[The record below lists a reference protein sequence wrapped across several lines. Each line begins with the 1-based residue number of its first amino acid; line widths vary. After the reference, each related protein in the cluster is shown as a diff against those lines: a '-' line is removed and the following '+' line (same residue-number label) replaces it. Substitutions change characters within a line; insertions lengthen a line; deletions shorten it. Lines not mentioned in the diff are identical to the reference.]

1 LKNQILS
8 LNVHISKNE
17 KQVSTDNVNLVV
29 FTQIFIMFN
38 NLKYLEFG
46 ISSSLYNNVSFVI
59 LPPTVISSTL
69 LELHINVEYFDNCLA
84 LLDGRFN
91 QLHTLYI
98 KIFSIRSTNLNVD
111 HTVDYFDQYRI
122 YSNQINA
129 CAFSFRKICLT

>member
-29 FTQIFIMFN
+29 FTQIIIMFN

-69 LELHINVEYFDNCLA
+69 LELHINVND
-84 LLDGRFN
+84 
-91 QLHTLYI
+91 
-98 KIFSIRSTNLNVD
+98 
-111 HTVDYFDQYRI
+111 TVDYFDQYRI